1 MRALFTLHELYRDA
15 VRTSD
20 FEIAQVAN
28 LQRQIAP
35 LYALLSVSA
44 ASLAYTHRDL
54 APASLTVVIPA
65 ILIAACMIRSVRWLF
80 AAGEPA
86 PTKPDARAKLR
97 RTTFLA
103 ALIAVAFLAWAL
115 ALDQYGG
122 PDQHGHVSMF
132 IAMTVV
138 ACIFCLGYLPTA
150 AFLVCVIVMGA
161 FLVYSFARGSEVG
174 IVVAVN
180 ISLVALVILKVLRDS
195 FAAFL
200 RLELSQRDLAH
211 KQSEAEVLIETN
223 VALARTDTL
232 TGLPNRRFFLD
243 ELDRRLGAGEDGFAV
258 ALLDLDGFKP
268 VNDTYGHAQGDSLLK
283 IISERLREFA
293 SDCMVARFGGDE
305 FGILFAGNADRAAK
319 TGQRICEAI
328 KRPVPLTGANV
339 VVGCSIGIAGYP
351 QAGRSA
357 QDLLDRADFALYHAK
372 AQRRGGCVVFTSR
385 LDEMIRSERAVESAF
400 QAADIDREISVV
412 FQPVFST
419 RTRGV
424 VAVEALARWTS
435 PSIGVV
441 LPERLIATAERA
453 GMARRT
459 TLKLFEKALAGASRL
474 PAAVH
479 LNFNLS
485 AVDLADETT
494 IAMILDELTLSPVAS
509 TRLVFEI
516 TENSLIS
523 DMETARQ
530 SLQRLR
536 SVGAKVA
543 LDDFGTGFSS
553 LSSLHNL
560 PLDILKVDRSFAAQ
574 LADATGR
581 RLVGAIRG
589 LAETLS
595 LRCVLEGIETEQQL
609 VDATAA
615 GFDYAQGY
623 LLARPG
629 SIEDVLETLSQ
640 LPKAA

>member
-1 MRALFTLHELYRDA
+1 M
-15 VRTSD
+15 RTSD
-20 FEIAQVAN
+20 FEIAQVTN

-54 APASLTVVIPA
+54 APTSLTIAVPA
-65 ILIAACMIRSVRWLF
+65 VLIAACMIRSVRWLF
-80 AAGEPA
+80 AAREPA
-86 PTKPDARAKLR
+86 PSRIEARAKLR
-97 RTTFLA
+97 RTIFLA
-103 ALIAVAFLAWAL
+103 AFIAVAFLAWAL

-138 ACIFCLGYLPTA
+138 ACIFCLGYLPMA
-150 AFLVCVIVMGA
+150 AMLVCGIVIGA
-161 FLVYSFARGSEVG
+161 FLIYSFARGSEVG
-174 IVVAVN
+174 MVVAVN
-180 ISLVALVILKVLRDS
+180 IALVTLVILKVLRDS

-223 VALARTDTL
+223 VALARTDPL
-232 TGLPNRRFFLD
+232 TGLPNRRFFHD
-243 ELDRRLGAGEDGFAV
+243 ELERRLATAQSSFAV
-258 ALLDLDGFKP
+258 ALVDLDGFKP

-283 IISERLREFA
+283 VISERLRDFG
-293 SDCMVARFGGDE
+293 SDCTVARLGGDE
-305 FGILFAGNADRAAK
+305 FGILFNGDAGQAAK
-319 TGQRICEAI
+319 AGQRLCEII
-328 KRPVPLTGANV
+328 KRPVPLTGATV

-351 QAGRSA
+351 QAAHNA

-372 AQRRGGCVVFTSR
+372 DHRRGGCVVFSSK
-385 LDEMIRSERAVESAF
+385 LDGMIRSERAVESAF
-400 QAADIDREISVV
+400 QIADLDRELAVA

-419 RTRGV
+419 RTHQV

-441 LPERLIATAERA
+441 SPERLIATSERA

-459 TLKLFEKALAGASRL
+459 TLKLFEKALAGAARL
-474 PAAVH
+474 PAEIR

-494 IAMILDELTLSPVAS
+494 IAMILDELTLSPVDA

-523 DMETARQ
+523 DMTTTRR
-530 SLQRLR
+530 SLARLR
-536 SVGAKVA
+536 AVGAKVA

-553 LSSLHNL
+553 LSSLHEL

-581 RLVGAIRG
+581 RLVSAIRG

-629 SIEDVLETLSQ
+629 SIEDVLETLRQ